1 MQDIVTPDFTYLP
14 LTAINIMYVVYSLLL
29 PLSRSAVLSTTTT
42 TVDVEYTLPI
52 LS

>member
-42 TVDVEYTLPI
+42 VDVEYTLPI